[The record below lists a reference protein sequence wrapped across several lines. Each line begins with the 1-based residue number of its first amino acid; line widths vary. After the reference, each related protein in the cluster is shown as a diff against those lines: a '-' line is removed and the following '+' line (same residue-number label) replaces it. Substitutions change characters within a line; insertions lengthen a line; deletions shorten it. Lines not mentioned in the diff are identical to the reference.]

1 VGAGESPAEGRA
13 TDGLPAG
20 EGQAEELVVV
30 EQRFPDA
37 SRRTYFAEERT
48 LLAWWRSGIAAAAV
62 ALGVGAILPK
72 LGDQP
77 RARFV
82 ALGIGYGIL
91 AVIFVVGGSL
101 RDRQSRRAL
110 AANGFAEVPGWVV
123 SVVTAYL
130 TVLVVLTVVAVI

>member
-1 VGAGESPAEGRA
+1 MAAGEPPAEGRA
-13 TDGLPAG
+13 PDGLPVDG
-20 EGQAEELVVV
+20 GTAEELVVV

-48 LLAWWRSGIAAAAV
+48 LLAWWRSGLAAAAV
-62 ALGVGAILPK
+62 ALAVGAILPK
-72 LGDQP
+72 LGDVP

-91 AVIFVVGGSL
+91 ALIFVVGGSL

-110 AANGFAEVPGWVV
+110 ATNGFTEVPGWVV
-123 SVVTAYL
+123 TTVTTYL
-130 TVLVVLTVVAVI
+130 VVLVVLTVVAVI

>member
-1 VGAGESPAEGRA
+1 VDAGDLPSEGR
-13 TDGLPAG
+13 PAG
-20 EGQAEELVVV
+20 ELPADERRADELLAV
-30 EQRFPDA
+30 ERRFPDA

-72 LGDQP
+72 LGDEP

-82 ALGIGYGIL
+82 ALGIGYGLL

-110 AANGFAEVPGWVV
+110 ATNGFAEVPGWVV
-123 SVVTAYL
+123 AVVTAYL
-130 TVLVVLTVVAVI
+130 TVLVVLTVVAVV

>member
-1 VGAGESPAEGRA
+1 MGGRTADGRLAQERAAAER
-13 TDGLPAG
+13 
-20 EGQAEELVVV
+20 E
-30 EQRFPDA
+30 FPDA

-48 LLAWWRSGIAAAAV
+48 LLAWWRCGIAAAAV

-72 LGDQP
+72 LGDVP

-110 AANGFAEVPGWVV
+110 ATNGFAEVPGWVV
-123 SVVTAYL
+123 AGVTTYL